1 MNDRSLMVG
10 VVGTAWPRRRVVV
23 EKTAALCKALKS
35 ERKATVVFL
44 DWWRVDRAAPEQER
58 AALRERAEGWNPW
71 QTPPAQPLWWDII
84 DRMVDV
90 AIHPLHRRS
99 LWGRE
104 PHSQRALN
112 WWGKQQLV
120 EHAVETNA
128 ERLLILSP
136 GEWAQPRV
144 VEAMERALERDEGAV
159 IAWPAWIEGADEAG
173 EPFGGGRG
181 MPRPEWL
188 DLRTLAGAGPPVG
201 DFQVIAIDRFSPRDP
216 GRMDVQAGDARATLI
231 RLLAAGHAI
240 GVPVRGVFMA
250 DLPID
255 FKVVGRQ
262 RRPGMDEHQAQSIR
276 ANMQRA
282 ASGRRSR

>member
-10 VVGTAWPRRRVVV
+10 VVGTAWPRRREVV
-23 EKTAALCKALKS
+23 EKTASLCNALKA

-44 DWWRVDRAAPEQER
+44 DWWSIDSAAPQQQR
-58 AALRERAEGWNPW
+58 TTLRERANGWNPW
-71 QTPPAQPLWWDII
+71 QTPPAQPPWWDII
-84 DRMVDV
+84 DRVADV
-90 AIHPLHRRS
+90 AIRPLHHRS

-104 PHSQRALN
+104 PRAQRALN

-120 EHAVETNA
+120 EHAVEAKA

-136 GEWAQPRV
+136 GEWSQPRV
-144 VEAMERALERDEGAV
+144 VASLEKALERDGDAV
-159 IAWPAWIEGADEAG
+159 IAWPAWIEGADEVG

-181 MPRPEWL
+181 MPRPERL
-188 DLRTLAGAGPPVG
+188 DLPVLAGSGPPVG
-201 DFQVIAIDRFSPRDP
+201 DFQVIAIDRFSHHDP
-216 GRMDVQAGDARATLI
+216 GRMDVQAGDARATLV